1 MAIFADI
8 KTPYVDRLTTKRIL
22 SPAVKENIFQGIFT
36 KPDEAVTEKFSED
49 TDASE
54 IQVLRLKPQAINARE
69 IGSDKNG
76 GFFFDGDAAT
86 SATEAYPIRIIQSI
100 DQPIDIPTNAQDMV
114 SIDLLE
120 GETRNLAGI
129 VNRNI
134 NAMTIAAMI
143 AKNFNNIA
151 GVDRKMGDSAG
162 VKINYGGV
170 ENAKMPSNWVTVT
183 ASSGKPTGKYSDAI
197 IEAAAKL
204 DEGNADEGIDAYPDD
219 QRCVIIRPSVKA
231 ELMKQMTLL
240 NGGTAVFDVLK
251 KGGVDTESTPKIA
264 TTGYIG
270 EFYNMPVYVASNVV
284 WNLVEAY
291 LGMTAGTLANL
302 SAIVCSA
309 VGTGRAL
316 AFNSAIKQVDTQ
328 KGQGIRIQPK
338 YRFGAECWDA
348 YSVVP
353 IILGSLANPALGASN
368 ATDSTKALFVRGAAS
383 RPAT

>member
-1 MAIFADI
+1 MAAIFADI
-8 KTPYVDRLTTKRIL
+8 KTPYVDKLTTKRIL
-22 SPAVKENIFQGIFT
+22 SQAVKENIFQGIFT

-69 IGSDKNG
+69 IGADTNG
-76 GFFFDGDAAT
+76 KFFYTGDAAT
-86 SATEAYPIRIIQSI
+86 SATEAYPIRIIQTI

-143 AKNFNNIA
+143 AKNFNNIK
-151 GVDRKMGDSAG
+151 GFDRKMGDNSASA
-162 VKINYGGV
+162 VTAI
-170 ENAKMPSNWVTVT
+170 ASNWVTVPAT
-183 ASSGKPTGKYSDAI
+183 EGKPTGKYSDAI

-204 DEGNADEGIDAYPDD
+204 DEGNADQGIDAYPDD

-284 WNLVEAY
+284 WNLVESY
-291 LGMTAGTLANL
+291 LGLSKNALANL

-316 AFNSAIKQVDTQ
+316 AFNSVIKQVDAQ
-328 KGQGIRIQPK
+328 AGQGIRIQPK
-338 YRFGAECWDA
+338 YRMGVECWDA
-348 YSVVP
+348 LSVVP
-353 IILGSLANPALGASN
+353 IILGSLSNPVTA
-368 ATDSTKALFVRGAAS
+368 ATNALFVRGSGS
-383 RPAT
+383 R